1 MVRAGRA
8 RVATVPPAA
17 KSTVP
22 GGAVRPTVLT
32 VRADRGT
39 YAGLTRTARA
49 RRAGVTAVRESGFR
63 TAKAIGVPAVRVIT
77 QVIVDMS
84 PVAAVR
90 GVVITRFPRI
100 AIPKVKVISFAAHA
114 SSLVARRS
122 RLTGMRPLPERRV
135 QQSREP
141 ADVKR
146 YLLRPVLR

>member
-77 QVIVDMS
+77 QVIV
-84 PVAAVR
+84 
-90 GVVITRFPRI
+90 RFPRI

>member
-49 RRAGVTAVRESGFR
+49 RRAGVTAVRESGFPVGGAGGTLGGRPRPAGPRRAGVTAVRESGFR

-77 QVIVDMS
+77 Q
-84 PVAAVR
+84 
-90 GVVITRFPRI
+90 
-100 AIPKVKVISFAAHA
+100 
-114 SSLVARRS
+114 
-122 RLTGMRPLPERRV
+122 
-135 QQSREP
+135 
-141 ADVKR
+141 
-146 YLLRPVLR
+146 